1 MNNVNVLNPRLDV
14 LPHQP
19 DMIDHIAAEN
29 AQKAA
34 DAVRERLHTHKA
46 EELIR
51 IIDKLDAQYAGR
63 RVGNTIHVGDV
74 IYEVTTF
81 ATRTPD
87 WRELDEIFTIE
98 TIYDPGR
105 TEPLQRCT
113 VEMLDLGGGKTVVV
127 LDMDG
132 SISFTREVVGEPIQL
147 DDESA
152 YDTMRDLVVRAEMAV
167 GADQMRREA
176 AARDG
181 LDPQAYSDVAD
192 MHARGLLIAAG
203 YRQHRDAGSE

>member
-1 MNNVNVLNPRLDV
+1 MNTVNVLNPRLDV

-29 AQKAA
+29 AQRAA
-34 DAVRERLHTHKA
+34 DAVGERLRTHKE

-51 IIDKLDAQYAGR
+51 TIDKLNAQYMGR
-63 RVGNTIHVGDV
+63 QVGNTISVGDI

-87 WRELDEIFTIE
+87 WRDLDEVVTIE
-98 TIYDPGR
+98 MIYD
-105 TEPLQRCT
+105 TCLKEPLQRYT
-113 VEMLDLGGGKTVVV
+113 VEMLELGGGKTVVV

-132 SISFTREVVGEPIQL
+132 SISFTREVAGVPIQL

-152 YDTMRDLVVRAEMAV
+152 YDTMRDLVVRAERAV
-167 GADQMRREA
+167 WADQKRKEA

-181 LDPQAYSDVAD
+181 LDPQVYSDVAD
-192 MHARGLLIAAG
+192 MHARELLIAAG